1 MHKEDLEVSRMTNNE
16 ISNEEVGNTEIVY
29 TAKRNNFFNIRS
41 LLNRIQRVDSSNVFS
56 IEGVQYGDVKF
67 EVIIEGQARQL
78 SVKDIEK
85 IGTFMDITDN
95 VELASNNYPT
105 YESLNRQAH
114 LLTTF
119 IIREIQEGN

>member
-1 MHKEDLEVSRMTNNE
+1 
-16 ISNEEVGNTEIVY
+16 
-29 TAKRNNFFNIRS
+29 
-41 LLNRIQRVDSSNVFS
+41 
-56 IEGVQYGDVKF
+56 
-67 EVIIEGQARQL
+67 
-78 SVKDIEK
+78 
-85 IGTFMDITDN
+85 MDITDN

>member
-1 MHKEDLEVSRMTNNE
+1 ML
-16 ISNEEVGNTEIVY
+16 
-29 TAKRNNFFNIRS
+29 
-41 LLNRIQRVDSSNVFS
+41 IQSNVFS

-85 IGTFMDITDN
+85 LGTFMDITDN

-119 IIREIQEGN
+119 IIREIQEDN